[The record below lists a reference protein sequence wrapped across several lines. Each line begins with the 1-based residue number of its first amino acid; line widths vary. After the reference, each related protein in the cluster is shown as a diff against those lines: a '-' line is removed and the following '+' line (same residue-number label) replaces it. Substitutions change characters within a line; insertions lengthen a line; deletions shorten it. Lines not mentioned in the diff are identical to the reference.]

1 MISIKILEREHEL
14 CVMKIERIQD
24 KLEEMEQNVRITK
37 SDMEE
42 NVIRLKDLKTAIS
55 KLTEQ

>member
-1 MISIKILEREHEL
+1 MISIKILEKEHEQ
-14 CVMKIERIQD
+14 CVKKIERLQD
-24 KLEEMEQNVRITK
+24 ELEEMEQNVRITK

-42 NVIRLKDLKTAIS
+42 NMVRLKDLETAIS